1 VSSFAHVTA
10 TAIAPLLQALH
21 PFVLPFALLTVYTQ
35 LKVVL
40 SIAARILMTR
50 QRERYPAG
58 NANRPLIY
66 RDIAKDLRDRIVAG
80 RYSPGAKLP
89 SLSELIDEFAVSS
102 ISIRRALSELA
113 YEGLIEIQQ
122 GRGAFVKLKGLIHRV
137 IVTDPDRSIGNEIE
151 RAGFV
156 PRIEDLGAEL
166 INSDND
172 VADRLEIKRGSKVWC
187 HRKLVFAD
195 AEPVSLHFLYFTREL
210 ADRLKPCLANTFVFR
225 MMQKAGLRPA
235 KTRFEFSAEA
245 LKVADIAFFKLPAGS
260 PIGALSFTPLAKSGR
275 PILTG
280 TTLFRSDRVIFELDV
295 PQ

>member
-1 VSSFAHVTA
+1 LAHKLA
-10 TAIAPLLQALH
+10 AAIGFSLQALY
-21 PFVLPFALLTVYTQ
+21 PFQLPFAFLTVYTE
-35 LKVVL
+35 LKAVL
-40 SIAARILMTR
+40 SIAARILMTS
-50 QRERYPAG
+50 QRKRYTAG
-58 NANRPLIY
+58 NAIRPLIY
-66 RDIAKDLRDRIVAG
+66 RDVAKHLRGRIVAG

-102 ISIRRALSELA
+102 ISIRRALSELS

-122 GRGAFVKLKGLIHRV
+122 GRGAFVKLKGRIHRV

-166 INSDND
+166 INSDYD
-172 VADRLEIKRGSKVWC
+172 VADRLKIKRGLKIWV
-187 HRKLVFAD
+187 HRKLVLAD

-210 ADRLKPCLANTFVFR
+210 AVRLKPYLANTFVFR

-245 LKVADIAFFKLPAGS
+245 LKVADTSFFKLPAGS

-280 TTLFRSDRVIFELDV
+280 TTLFRSDRFIFELDV

>member
-1 VSSFAHVTA
+1 M
-10 TAIAPLLQALH
+10 AIAPLLKAFRHFEL
-21 PFVLPFALLTVYTQ
+21 PFVVSTVYTQ
-35 LKVVL
+35 LEVVL
-40 SIAARILMTR
+40 SILARILMTP
-50 QRERYPAG
+50 QRERNVAG

-66 RDIAKDLRDRIVAG
+66 RDVAKDLRDRIVAG

-89 SLSELIDEFAVSS
+89 SLSGLIDEFAVSS

-137 IVTDPDRSIGNEIE
+137 IATDPDRSIGNEIE

-156 PRIEDLGAEL
+156 PRIEDMGVEL
-166 INSDND
+166 INADND
-172 VADRLEIKRGSKVWC
+172 VAGRLEIKRDLKVWC
-187 HRKLVFAD
+187 HRKLVLAD
-195 AEPVSLHFLYFTREL
+195 AEPVSLHYLFFTREM
-210 ADRLKPCLANTFVFR
+210 ADRLKPYLVNTFVFR

-245 LKVADIAFFKLPAGS
+245 LKVADTAFFKLPAGS

-280 TTLFRSDRVIFELDV
+280 TTLFRSDRVIFEVDV